1 MRDLSPAQKRQIMVQ
16 GWTNKQTQIASNKVT
31 KGDEGSPSLPKES
44 DLWTNDST
52 GVDIRQT
59 IIQTNK
65 QTQNKGDKRG
75 DEGSLSLSEEG
86 NSWTNDGARVDIKQT
101 NKQTSK
107 QTNKQTN
114 KHT

>member
-1 MRDLSPAQKRQIMVQ
+1 MRDLSPSQKRQIVVQ
-16 GWTNKQTQIASNKVT
+16 GWTNKQTQIATNKVT

-75 DEGSLSLSEEG
+75 DEVVRFPNPLAFESGLGERTPKKE
-86 NSWTNDGARVDIKQT
+86 VF
-101 NKQTSK
+101 
-107 QTNKQTN
+107 
-114 KHT
+114 